1 MEPLVSFIVNCY
13 NGELYLKRCLD
24 SILTQ
29 TYQNWELIFWDNAST
44 DHSKEIFTS
53 YGDKRFKYF
62 NSDVKV
68 SLGQARAW
76 AVDVC
81 RGDYISFLDVDDE
94 WLPQKTEIQIRE
106 IQKDSYV
113 LSYGSINEINADNP
127 SKRKITTPRYSS
139 GNIFGEQ
146 LVNFEANLPS
156 SMIKRSALIQKKL
169 NFDPNIKA
177 SEEYCLYMQLIY
189 GEKVCVV
196 TDILANYFVRSDS
209 LTNEC
214 MDRWAYEREYTL
226 NRIIESHP
234 EVCVNYKTEMKEA
247 FARAIYYKARYLV
260 SIGKKNLARKEL
272 QKVSNVNYKYQILF
286 ILLFFPTFIW
296 ENIHLLKNMR

>member
-156 SMIKRSALIQKKL
+156 SMIKRSALIQKK
-169 NFDPNIKA
+169 
-177 SEEYCLYMQLIY
+177 
-189 GEKVCVV
+189 V
-196 TDILANYFVRSDS
+196 
-209 LTNEC
+209 
-214 MDRWAYEREYTL
+214 
-226 NRIIESHP
+226 
-234 EVCVNYKTEMKEA
+234 
-247 FARAIYYKARYLV
+247 
-260 SIGKKNLARKEL
+260 EL
-272 QKVSNVNYKYQILF
+272 
-286 ILLFFPTFIW
+286 
-296 ENIHLLKNMR
+296 